1 MVLVRA
7 SEWGSRRPAGIA
19 KRAIAALGVGCALW
33 TSGASAQTPPQP
45 GVPPTVHRPRESLQ
59 RTPMRVSV
67 IDGQTF
73 RDTTGGAIYRL
84 YGIETCEPGQSAEF
98 GSQQWPCAA
107 VPIAWLIAATLN
119 KWVACNQ
126 VKEQDGVRYA
136 RCTSKEFPDMAVEL
150 LRVGAAVVDFKE
162 SGPLIDLYKT
172 TETEAKRNARGLWAS
187 KFEMPWAYRQR
198 VTPQGAPPPG

>member
-1 MVLVRA
+1 MELVRA
-7 SEWGSRRPAGIA
+7 SDWCSRQPARIA
-19 KRAIAALGVGCALW
+19 KCAVAALGVGYALW
-33 TSGASAQTPPQP
+33 TSEAAAQNVAEP
-45 GVPPTVHRPRESLQ
+45 GVPPTIHKPRESLQ

-67 IDGQTF
+67 IDGRSF
-73 RDTTGGAIYRL
+73 RDTTGGAVYRL
-84 YGIETCEPGQSAEF
+84 YGIETCELGQSAEF

-107 VPIAWLIAATLN
+107 VPIAWLVAATLN
-119 KWVACNQ
+119 KWVACNE

-136 RCTSKEFPDMAVEL
+136 RCASNEFPDMAVEL
-150 LRVGAAVVDFKE
+150 LRVGAAVVDFNE